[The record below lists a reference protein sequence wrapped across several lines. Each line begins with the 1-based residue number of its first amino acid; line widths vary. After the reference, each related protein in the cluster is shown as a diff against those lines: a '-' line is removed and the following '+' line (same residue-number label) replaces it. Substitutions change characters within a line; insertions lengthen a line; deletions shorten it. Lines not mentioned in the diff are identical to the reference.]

1 MSSQPKTVMWFRK
14 DLRLRDNPALTQATK
29 VGSVVAVYTL
39 CEQQWDIHRVAL
51 CQRQFIASQLKHLA
65 QDLAKLNIP
74 LVILNPGTFKQVPDM
89 LLSYLHEVKCSNLL
103 FNEEYELNERNLTE
117 KVTELAHSNKINMYS
132 YHDQCLISPGQILNK
147 QGEPYKVFTAFKKSY
162 IANLSTLMRPILGLP
177 KAHKDQGA
185 ITNTSC
191 LKAIETDILT
201 KLSVNNIYIQAGES
215 NAHQQLK
222 EFSDDAILNYK
233 LDRDIP
239 AINGT
244 SYLSTYLAVGLLSVR
259 QCYQSAQQVR
269 QKNVKLDLEGV
280 DTWISEL
287 IWRDFYRHLLF
298 LYPNL
303 CKHEAFKPKTDY
315 LSWSHDSDLFNAWCQ
330 GQTGFP
336 IVDAA
341 MRQLNT
347 TGWMHNRLRMI
358 VAMFLTKH
366 LFIDWRWGEVYF
378 MSRLLDGDF
387 ASNNGGWQWSAST
400 GVDSAPYFRI
410 FNPTRQSE
418 RFDSMGLF
426 IRIYV
431 PELASLDNKSI
442 HMPTAQQ
449 AKQLGY
455 PMPIVEH
462 SFAVAE
468 TKNHFKS
475 LDQKIESGNASP
487 LTKYTQLHVSA
498 MYSGDIL

>member
-1 MSSQPKTVMWFRK
+1 MSSQAKTVVWFRK
-14 DLRLRDNPALTQATK
+14 DLRLRDNPALSQATK
-29 VGSVVAVYTL
+29 AGSVVAVYVL

-51 CQRQFIASQLKHLA
+51 CQRQFIVSQLKYLS

-74 LVILNPGTFKQVPDM
+74 LIVLNAGTFQRVPDM
-89 LLSYLHEVKCSNLL
+89 LLKYLFKVNSSNLL
-103 FNEEYELNERNLTE
+103 FNEEYELNERALT
-117 KVTELAHSNKINMYS
+117 KSVVALASDHKIKTQS
-132 YHDQCLISPGQILNK
+132 FDDQCLIPPGRILNK
-147 QGEPYKVFTAFKKSY
+147 QGEPYKVFTAFKKAY
-162 IANLSTLMRPILGLP
+162 VANLSTLMRPLLGLP
-177 KAHKDQGA
+177 KAHKDQS
-185 ITNTSC
+185 TVTQSSC
-191 LKAIETDILT
+191 LNAFEKQGLNEPYID
-201 KLSVNNIYIQAGES
+201 NINIQAGES

-222 EFSDDAILNYK
+222 DFCDDAILNYK

-269 QKNVKLDLEGV
+269 LQNTDSDLDGV

-303 CKHEAFKPKTDY
+303 CKHNAFKPKTDY
-315 LSWSHDSDLFNAWCQ
+315 LAWSHDSDLFNAWCQ

-341 MRQLNT
+341 MRQLNA

-358 VAMFLTKH
+358 TAMFLTKH

-426 IRIYV
+426 IRMHV

-442 HMPTAQQ
+442 HMPSANQ

-455 PMPIVEH
+455 PLPIVEH
-462 SFAVAE
+462 AFAVSE
-468 TKNHFKS
+468 TKKHFKN
-475 LDQKIESGNASP
+475 LDQNIESGNVKMP
-487 LTKYTQLHVSA
+487 TKYAQIDLPVSHC
-498 MYSGDIL
+498 GDIS